1 MRNLKPSERRTR
13 AEYRNTRPH
22 VGRLDRGSK
31 GDVSLWEARLNELEE
46 ASAVP
51 QRPAPE
57 GLNAELREYQRAGFL
72 WLAWLRDR
80 GFGGVLADDMGLGKT
95 IQALTLLLDEHKK
108 DGPPSLVIAPTSVI
122 YAWEEE
128 AHRFTPELKV
138 CVFHGPNRPS
148 VPPEDADIIITS
160 YGLLRHASDAFSRPW
175 RAVVLDEAQR
185 IKNPESHVARI
196 ARSLN
201 ARFRFALT
209 GTPLENR
216 LLELWSIF
224 ECLMP
229 GFFGPRAAFRRRY
242 SIPIERDRDEEA
254 LERLQRRIRPFVLRR
269 LKGEVAKELPPRQEV
284 VLYWSLA
291 PYGEA
296 CTTAF
301 DTYRDAVMRR
311 VSEVGVG
318 R

>member
-1 MRNLKPSERRTR
+1 MPTGIDWLDLKVEFLHGDAVVDSKAVLKSWRSGERF
-13 AEYRNTRPH
+13 H
-22 VGRLDRGSK
+22 RLDDGTLVRLPENWLKRHGLVHEELEAIREANEGRIPEYAAPMLEGLIEEAE

-80 GFGGVLADDMGLGKT
+80 RIWGVLADDMGLGKT

-185 IKNPESHVARI
+185 IKNPRATSRES
-196 ARSLN
+196 
-201 ARFRFALT
+201 
-209 GTPLENR
+209 
-216 LLELWSIF
+216 
-224 ECLMP
+224 P
-229 GFFGPRAAFRRRY
+229 G
-242 SIPIERDRDEEA
+242 
-254 LERLQRRIRPFVLRR
+254 L
-269 LKGEVAKELPPRQEV
+269 
-284 VLYWSLA
+284 
-291 PYGEA
+291 
-296 CTTAF
+296 
-301 DTYRDAVMRR
+301 
-311 VSEVGVG
+311 
-318 R
+318 